1 MSPIHKDGN
10 ELCFIYLLI
19 YHCTTFNS
27 RVNVLNGNTV
37 RTGSITRK
45 EQSPGRHPVSI
56 RFPKKLAQH
65 IGEIQ

>member
-37 RTGSITRK
+37 RTGSIQRN
-45 EQSPGRHPVSI
+45 SHPDDILSAYA
-56 RFPKKLAQH
+56 FQKN
-65 IGEIQ
+65 